1 MFIHSVENEC
11 NVTAPQGFSSIL
23 PSSSK
28 EGIFWEQK
36 RKLPARSCCFYNYL
50 VGLRNVPD
58 DALMGLRD
66 IPERYY
72 RWDVDN
78 SDGLRS
84 GSNIL
89 DADLRTAGSVE
100 EVLFEGVDQ

>member
-11 NVTAPQGFSSIL
+11 NWTAPQGFGSVL
-23 PSSSK
+23 PCSNK
-28 EGIFWEQK
+28 EGVFRDWK
-36 RKLPARSCCFYNYL
+36 RKLPVRSCCFYNYL
-50 VGLRNVPD
+50 AGLRNVPD
-58 DALMGLRD
+58 DALLGLRD
-66 IPERYY
+66 IPERYH

-100 EVLFEGVDQ
+100 EVLFQGIDH